1 MKSLMDDVCL
11 GLKRGI
17 MLFKPEKD
25 GETHI
30 IFSEEEIEII
40 KKNKK
45 IILDAHAASHFAN
58 NLMKLIWFTK
68 INIKDKKIRNQQ
80 SQSPEVKIP
89 DDKNK

>member
-1 MKSLMDDVCL
+1 
-11 GLKRGI
+11 

-45 IILDAHAASHFAN
+45 IILDAPTASHFAN
-58 NLMKLIWFTK
+58 NLMRLIWFTK
-68 INIKDKKIRNQQ
+68 INIKDKEVRNQQ

-89 DDKNK
+89 NDKNK